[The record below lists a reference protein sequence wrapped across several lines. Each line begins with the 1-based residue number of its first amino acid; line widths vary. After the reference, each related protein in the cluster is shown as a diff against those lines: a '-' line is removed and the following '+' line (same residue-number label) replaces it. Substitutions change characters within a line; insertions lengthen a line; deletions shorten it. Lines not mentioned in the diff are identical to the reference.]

1 MADINVNQDLARK
14 RLKVELSN
22 MLLNVERMELRQM
35 ELDSERVIVDENMTA
50 TKKRVNEIQEQMK
63 LLGGN

>member
-1 MADINVNQDLARK
+1 MADISPNQDLARK

-22 MLLNVERMELRQM
+22 MLLNTERMELRLM
-35 ELDSERVIVDENMTA
+35 ELDVERVVVEDNMVA
-50 TKKRVNEIQEQMK
+50 TKKRVTEIQEQMK

>member
-1 MADINVNQDLARK
+1 MADIIPNQDLARK

-22 MLLNVERMELRQM
+22 MLLNTERMELRIM
-35 ELDSERVIVDENMTA
+35 ELDVERAVVEDNMTA
-50 TKKRVNEIQEQMK
+50 TKKRVTEIQEQIK